1 MRRMAVSAARTR
13 QPVMRSLATASTAT
27 ETGATAAAP
36 PTVSTAGRWTY
47 TGEIMVSKVFPA
59 GFGWQFSSGVAEE
72 IGFGADTAGFALTTG
87 IGDAAGVFLGH
98 TLFKA
103 AQSLVSD
110 KVSLPAEIKTGTWLS
125 TGALFAGTSWQPAV
139 NLFHDTL
146 GMGFMPCAGAT
157 VATCGTMFLVGLRVG
172 RAAFPFMPA
181 GDSANLK
188 QDFGLSLSIGGATGL
203 FVATDLSFTAAQS
216 DVLYQITS
224 PVLGIGDADS
234 VLLGCIKA
242 GSSTLAGFG
251 VFNAVQ
257 NALPAGANW
266 MDNNNPYS
274 DSK

>member
-1 MRRMAVSAARTR
+1 
-13 QPVMRSLATASTAT
+13 
-27 ETGATAAAP
+27 
-36 PTVSTAGRWTY
+36 
-47 TGEIMVSKVFPA
+47 
-59 GFGWQFSSGVAEE
+59 
-72 IGFGADTAGFALTTG
+72 
-87 IGDAAGVFLGH
+87 
-98 TLFKA
+98 
-103 AQSLVSD
+103 
-110 KVSLPAEIKTGTWLS
+110 
-125 TGALFAGTSWQPAV
+125 
-139 NLFHDTL
+139 
-146 GMGFMPCAGAT
+146 
-157 VATCGTMFLVGLRVG
+157 MFLVGLRVG